1 MIRDLRRIEVVE
13 DAMAAVLRQKTEA
26 ERLAI
31 AFRMWSFARDMT
43 ARQVRSDCPDLPES
57 EVKRIVAG
65 RLSHGAC

>member
-1 MIRDLRRIEVVE
+1 MIQNLRPIEAVE

-31 AFRMWSFARDMT
+31 AFRMWSFARDMI
-43 ARQVRSDCPDLPES
+43 ARRVRSDSPHLPEAQ
-57 EVKRIVAG
+57 VKRIVAG